1 MSKYEVQ
8 TYFGDD
14 NWENVWTN
22 TDENAVETPMLL
34 LFNTAEEAQE
44 EIEDHL
50 AEMGVMEMDYDRD
63 DYRIIQLVQV
73 MNTTDNGRVWNITSD
88 GKTLKFYDGSSLQD
102 HDGVGSY
109 AFTEYGQFVSS
120 YYISTFLEGDWKR
133 ERGRGLNL
141 NGGVPEWC
149 ITGQTMDDIMDW
161 AETTWESSHD

>member
-8 TYFGDD
+8 TYFVGD
-14 NWENVWTN
+14 NWENVWTY
-22 TDENAVETPMLL
+22 TDENAVETPML
-34 LFNTAEEAQE
+34 FNTAYEAEE
-44 EIEDHL
+44 EIEDFL
-50 AEMGVMEMDYDRD
+50 EQMDVMEMDYDRD

-73 MNTTDNGRVWNITSD
+73 MNTTDNGKPWNITSD

-102 HDGVGSY
+102 HDGVASY

-141 NGGVPEWC
+141 NGGVPEWS

>member
-1 MSKYEVQ
+1 MLSFEVQ

-22 TDENAVETPMLL
+22 TDENAVETPML
-34 LFNTAEEAQE
+34 FNTADEAQE

-50 AEMGVMEMDYDRD
+50 AEMDIRGMDYDRD
-63 DYRIIQLVQV
+63 DYRIIQLVQLK
-73 MNTTDNGRVWNITSD
+73 TITDNGRVWNITSD

-102 HDGVGSY
+102 GVASY
-109 AFTEYGQFVSS
+109 TFTEYGQFVSS

-149 ITGQTMDDIMDW
+149 ITGAMMDDIMDW
-161 AETTWESSHD
+161 AETTWEQDDE

>member
-88 GKTLKFYDGSSLQD
+88 GKTLKVY
-102 HDGVGSY
+102 
-109 AFTEYGQFVSS
+109 EYGQFVSS

>member
-14 NWENVWTN
+14 NWENVWTY
-22 TDENAVETPMLL
+22 TDENAVETPML
-34 LFNTAEEAQE
+34 FNTAWEAEE

-50 AEMGVMEMDYDRD
+50 AEMDVRGMDYDRD
-63 DYRIIQLVQV
+63 DYRVIQLIQV
-73 MNTTDNGRVWNITSD
+73 MNTTDNGKPWNITSD

-102 HDGVGSY
+102 HDGVASY

-120 YYISTFLEGDWKR
+120 YYISTFLEGNWKR

-141 NGGVPEWC
+141 NGGVPEWS

>member
-1 MSKYEVQ
+1 MKFEVQ
-8 TYFGDD
+8 TRFGIG
-14 NWENVWTN
+14 NWENVWHDGEELTY
-22 TDENAVETPMLL
+22 
-34 LFNTAEEAQE
+34 FNSPEEAQE
-44 EIEDHL
+44 ELEDMFE
-50 AEMGVMEMDYDRD
+50 EMELQGMDYDRD
-63 DYRIIQLVQV
+63 DYRIMQVVQV
-73 MNTTDNGRVWNITSD
+73 MNTTDNGKLWNITSD

-102 HDGVGSY
+102 HDGVASY

-141 NGGVPEWC
+141 NGGVPEWR